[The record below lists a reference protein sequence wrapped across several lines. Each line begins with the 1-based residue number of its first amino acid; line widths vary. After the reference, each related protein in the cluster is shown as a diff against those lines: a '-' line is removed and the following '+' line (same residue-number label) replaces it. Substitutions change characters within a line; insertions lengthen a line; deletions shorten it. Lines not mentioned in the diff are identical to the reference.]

1 MLQNEAIVNKADL
14 VSEVKG
20 MVAQKARFGTA
31 TCLDLGDCFEVI
43 YHFEFEDSPGFVKHI
58 KVNIG
63 KEETLPS
70 ISGIYLCAA
79 LIENEMQDQF
89 NIRIS
94 GLAIDFQKR
103 FIRGK
108 ESPEFSLMKPIP
120 YLLKPPV
127 RLLARCSQ
135 ACPAGID
142 VPRYVRLVGSGRFDE
157 ALAVMKQDSPFPGV
171 CGRVCLAP
179 CEEACRQEKQ
189 GQPIAIKLLK
199 RFAFEHGKYKSK
211 MTSRPTGKTVAIIG
225 SGPSGLTAAY
235 FLAKK
240 GHKITVFEAMSE
252 PGGMMRVGIPQTEL
266 PREVL
271 DQEVSDVRGLGV
283 EIRPNSQIESLDTLS
298 TQGYDAILVAIGC
311 PLVLRQSTV
320 VAALSGKPEILKQFG
335 LASKRM
341 SGANIIEVDPNTLAT
356 SRPGVFAAG
365 DAILGPASVVHAIGS
380 GKKAATS
387 IDKYL
392 GGNGEFSVE
401 ETAGSGPTSR
411 DTFLERRKPRKRPEL
426 PKYSNSEIRQFG
438 EDEPGLSREMAV
450 AEGQRCWRCDLEE

>member
-1 MLQNEAIVNKADL
+1 MLQNEVIMSKDEL
-14 VSEVKG
+14 VSEAQG
-20 MVAQKARFGTA
+20 MLAQKARFATA
-31 TCLDLGDCFEVI
+31 TCLDLGDRFEVI
-43 YHFEFEDSPGFVKHI
+43 YHFEFEDSAEFVKHI

-70 ISGIYLCAA
+70 ISNTYLCAA
-79 LIENEMQDQF
+79 LIENEMQDNF
-89 NIRIS
+89 NIKIS
-94 GLAIDFQKR
+94 GLAIDFNKR

-108 ESPEFSLMKPIP
+108 ESPEFSLLKPIP
-120 YLLKPPV
+120 YVLKPPV

-142 VPRYVRLVGSGRFDE
+142 VPKYVRLVGSGRFDE
-157 ALAVMKQDSPFPGV
+157 ALAVMKQASPFPGV

-211 MTSRPTGKTVAIIG
+211 MTSRPTGKRVAIIG

-240 GHKITVFEAMSE
+240 GHKVTVFEAMPE
-252 PGGMMRVGIPQTEL
+252 PGGMMRVGISQTEL
-266 PREVL
+266 PRDVL
-271 DQEVSDVRGLGV
+271 DQEINDIKGLGV
-283 EIRPNSQIESLDTLS
+283 EIRLNSHIESLDELS
-298 TQGYDAILVAIGC
+298 PQGYDAILVAIGC
-311 PLVLRQSTV
+311 PLVLRQSAV

-341 SGANIIEVDPNTLAT
+341 NGANIIEVDPNTLAT
-356 SRPGVFAAG
+356 SRPGIFATG
-365 DAILGPASVVHAIGS
+365 DAILGPTSVVKAIGS
-380 GKKAATS
+380 GKKAAIS
-387 IDKYL
+387 IDRYL
-392 GGNGEFSVE
+392 GCNGELSIE
-401 ETAGSGPTSR
+401 ETAASGPTSR
-411 DTFLERRKPRKRPEL
+411 DTFLERQKPRKRPEL
-426 PKYSNSEIRQFG
+426 PKYSNSEIRQLG
-438 EDEPGLSREMAV
+438 EDEPGLSQAMAV

>member
-1 MLQNEAIVNKADL
+1 MLQNEVIVSKAEL
-14 VSEVKG
+14 VSEAQG
-20 MVAQKARFGTA
+20 MRAQKARFATA
-31 TCLDLGDCFEVI
+31 TCLDLGDRFEVI
-43 YHFEFEDSPGFVKHI
+43 YHFEFEDSAGFVKHI

-89 NIRIS
+89 NIKIS

-108 ESPEFSLMKPIP
+108 ESPDISLLKPIP
-120 YLLKPPV
+120 YVLKPPV
-127 RLLARCSQ
+127 RLLVRCSQ

-142 VPRYVRLVGSGRFDE
+142 VPRYVRLVGIGKFDE
-157 ALAVMKQDSPFPGV
+157 ALAVMKQANPFPGV

-179 CEEACRQEKQ
+179 CEEACRQERQ

-211 MTSRPTGKTVAIIG
+211 MTSKPTGKRVAIIG

-240 GHKITVFEAMSE
+240 GHQVTVFEAMPE

-266 PREVL
+266 PRDVL
-271 DQEVSDVRGLGV
+271 DKEINDIKGLGV
-283 EIRPNSQIESLDTLS
+283 EIRLNSRIESLDALS
-298 TQGYDAILVAIGC
+298 PQGYDAILVAIGC
-311 PLVLRQSTV
+311 PLVLRQSAT

-356 SRPGVFAAG
+356 SKPGIFATG
-365 DAILGPASVVHAIGS
+365 DAILGPTSVVNAIGS
-380 GKKAATS
+380 GKKAAIS
-387 IDKYL
+387 IDRYV
-392 GGNGEFSVE
+392 GGNGVLSIE
-401 ETAGSGPTSR
+401 ELEATGPTSR
-411 DTFLERRKPRKRPEL
+411 ETFLERQKPKRRPKL
-426 PKYSNSEIRQFG
+426 PKYSESEIVQSG
-438 EDEPGLSREMAV
+438 EEEPGLSQAMAV

>member
-1 MLQNEAIVNKADL
+1 MLQNEVIVSKAEL
-14 VSEVKG
+14 VSKAQG
-20 MVAQKARFGTA
+20 MRAQKARFATA
-31 TCLDLGDCFEVI
+31 TCLDLVDHFEVI
-43 YHFEFEDSPGFVKHI
+43 YHFEFEDSAGFAKHI
-58 KVNIG
+58 KVEIG

-89 NIRIS
+89 NIEVS

-108 ESPEFSLMKPIP
+108 ESPDISLLKPIP
-120 YLLKPPV
+120 YVLKPPA
-127 RLLARCSQ
+127 RLPVRCSQ

-142 VPRYVRLVGSGRFDE
+142 VPRYVRLVGIGKFDE

-179 CEEACRQEKQ
+179 CEEACRQERQ

-199 RFAFEHGKYKSK
+199 RFAFEQGKYRSK
-211 MTSRPTGKTVAIIG
+211 VTSSPTGKKVAIIG
-225 SGPSGLTAAY
+225 SGPSGLAAAY

-240 GHKITVFEAMSE
+240 GHKVTVFEAMPE

-266 PREVL
+266 PRDVL
-271 DQEVSDVRGLGV
+271 DREISDIKGLGI
-283 EIRPNSQIESLDTLS
+283 EIRLNSRVESLDALS
-298 TQGYDAILVAIGC
+298 SQGYDAILVAIGC

-320 VAALSGKPEILKQFG
+320 VAALSGKPEILKEFG

-341 SGANIIEVDPNTLAT
+341 SGASIIEVDPNTLAT
-356 SRPGVFAAG
+356 SKPGVFATG
-365 DAILGPASVVHAIGS
+365 DAILGPTSVVHAIGS
-380 GKKAATS
+380 GRKAAIS

-392 GGNGEFSVE
+392 GGNGELPIE
-401 ETAGSGPTSR
+401 ETEATGPTSR
-411 DTFLERRKPRKRPEL
+411 ETFLERRKPKGRPKL
-426 PKYSNSEIRQFG
+426 PKYSESEIVRFG
-438 EDEPGLSREMAV
+438 EDEPGLSKAMAV